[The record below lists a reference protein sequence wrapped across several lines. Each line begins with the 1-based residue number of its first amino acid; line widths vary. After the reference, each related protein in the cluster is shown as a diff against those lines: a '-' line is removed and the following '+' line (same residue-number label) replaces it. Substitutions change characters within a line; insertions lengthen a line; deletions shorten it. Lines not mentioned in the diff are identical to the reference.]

1 MYYVVLLENGTVTIT
16 QNTPLADDGLVKRV
30 LPVEKFTDAL
40 AIQALAIEAKN
51 TVVTDA
57 IKNYRNDDIEAHKKV
72 VAAKNERIQ
81 IAENECAVERTRT
94 RERQATLRLVM
105 NEIAVDMALE
115 RTHQQRNVAMRHIVK
130 TIKGVLDSL
139 PLDMDDIPF

>member
-1 MYYVVLLENGTVTIT
+1 MHYVVLMENGDITIT
-16 QNTPLADDGLVKRV
+16 QNTPLADDGLVKRI

-51 TVVTDA
+51 TVVTDI

-81 IAENECAVERTRT
+81 IAENECAVERNRT
-94 RERQATLRLVM
+94 KDREDTLHFVM
-105 NEIAVDMALE
+105 SAIAVDMALE
-115 RTHQQRNVAMRHIVK
+115 RTHQQRNAAMRYIVK
-130 TIKGVLDSL
+130 TIKRVLDNL
-139 PLDMDDIPF
+139 PTDPEDLPF